1 MAGSMAMRSISIGHG
16 VDAQGGFRDRQIRI
30 EGGIMA
36 ALEPAT
42 EAVEDVV
49 AIPAL
54 ANAHDHARPLRTSSI
69 GGFGKPL
76 EIWLHRLAL
85 MVPVDPYLAALA
97 PLARAALG
105 GQGAVMVH
113 AVRAMGLTDLPTE
126 AGEIARA
133 ARDVGVRMA
142 LGIGMRDQNPL
153 VYGQHDA
160 VLAALTPA
168 ERAAIEARFLGP
180 AASIQDQLAAVD
192 AVAAAVAGPM
202 VDVQYGPNG
211 PQWCS
216 EPLWRAIAEA
226 SALTGRRV
234 TTHLFETKYQRE
246 WADRNYPGGLVRHW
260 KEIGLLS
267 PRLTLAHC
275 VYARPDELEM
285 IAEAGCVIA
294 TNASSNLALRSGIA
308 PVAEMLRRGC
318 RVALGIDGQAFDE
331 DDDALRE
338 MRLLWSLHAGWGFD
352 TELEP
357 RDILRMALENGRLA
371 IGAPAGGVLAPGMPA
386 DLVLIDRAAL
396 DEDALMPVDPLELM
410 FARANRSH
418 IREVIVAGR
427 TIVTRGRVTG
437 VDLDAAH
444 RELRA
449 VYRHGMA
456 QREALAAALPGFE
469 RAVRHHYL
477 QRLGCC

>member
-1 MAGSMAMRSISIGHG
+1 MRRIAARDGFDAHRGLGAATLVLDGGLIAAIEDAEQAG
-16 VDAQGGFRDRQIRI
+16 Q
-30 EGGIMA
+30 
-36 ALEPAT
+36 
-42 EAVEDVV
+42 EDIVV
-49 AIPAL
+49 LPAL

-85 MVPVDPYLAALA
+85 LAPVDPYLAALA

-105 GQGAVMVH
+105 GQGAVMIH
-113 AVRAMGLTDLPTE
+113 YTRAMGFTDLPTE
-126 AGEIARA
+126 AGEVARA
-133 ARDVGVRMA
+133 ARDVGVRIA
-142 LGIGMRDQNPL
+142 FGVGLRDRNPL
-153 VYGQHDA
+153 VYGDHA
-160 VLAALTPA
+160 GVLAGLDPA
-168 ERAAIEARFLGP
+168 ARREVEARFLAPLPGVKE
-180 AASIQDQLAAVD
+180 QLDRVE
-192 AVAAAVAGPM
+192 AVAAAVSGPM

-216 EPLWRAIAEA
+216 DEMWLAIAEA

-246 WADRNYPGGLVRHW
+246 WADRAYPGGLVRRW

-275 VYARPDELEM
+275 VWARPDELEM

-294 TNASSNLALRSGIA
+294 TNASSNLALRSGLA

-318 RVALGIDGQAFDE
+318 KVALGIDGQAFDE

-338 MRLLWSLHAGWGFD
+338 LRLLWSLHAGWGFD
-352 TELEP
+352 ADATP
-357 RDILRMALENGRLA
+357 RDILRMALENGREAL
-371 IGAPAGGVLAPGMPA
+371 GAPAGGRLEPGAPA
-386 DLVLIDRAAL
+386 DLLILDRAAL
-396 DEDALMPVDPLELM
+396 DEDALMEVDPLDMM

-418 IREVIVAGR
+418 VRELIVAGR
-427 TIVTRGRVTG
+427 TVVSRGRVLG
-437 VDLDAAH
+437 VDLEAAH

-449 VYRHGMA
+449 AYRAGLPA
-456 QREALAAALPGFE
+456 RAGFAAALPAFE
-469 RAVRHHYL
+469 REVARHYL
-477 QRLGCC
+477 DRLGCC